1 MSHTHAHTSPAVHPT
16 HRPGNLPLLD
26 TWRRWSPRDTV
37 RLDHARDHRYRSGS
51 WPTTFSDTPVATYLA
66 DTRRRFRLIALDLDA
81 ARLGPAAVRAD
92 ADTIAAILTDL
103 DVPHLITQSGPTGG
117 QHIWIRVSEP
127 GITADEMGRVAR
139 QMRQHLP
146 TLDISPLTNAAT
158 GAVRIPGSPHR
169 HTGESTP
176 VGTATEIVERI
187 TAMDTRPAPPN
198 LADWLIARFPA
209 TTHQI
214 AEPASVDVQPMSLT
228 GHGPT
233 RRLARPKAPLSD
245 ETTTLLD
252 GPLPPHVD
260 RSARAWTILLSMA
273 ASGWTWNDV
282 QAHIDAPGLTRLRED
297 HRRRP
302 THTSAQWTKA
312 LTIAAT
318 TAWPRATPQPTEPN
332 DPVHA
337 TIASIHAAAHHAS
350 HSWGRKGWASAERV
364 LYALTDLAGH
374 ARALTIDIDVRR
386 LAESANVHYST
397 ASRALHRLA
406 SEGWVV
412 RTAEASGTH
421 AATWQLLDQS
431 AQQRS
436 SATQVETRPPSPT
449 HRLQHCRHD
458 VWVWRT
464 GLGGAAERIHYFLS
478 TGLSDP
484 DDLAAVTGY
493 TRHLTAFW
501 LKRFQVLGMTV
512 QDGPVWDTVAR
523 QIGSDGTMHE
533 RAQAHVVDRLLHEW
547 WSDEL
552 AWRRRR
558 GKKRHRARKGH
569 VTDPNF
575 ASLPIAAPAR
585 TRYGRFPTLEGRA
598 DYRRARSDMQAR
610 TDARTVA

>member
-1 MSHTHAHTSPAVHPT
+1 
-16 HRPGNLPLLD
+16 
-26 TWRRWSPRDTV
+26 
-37 RLDHARDHRYRSGS
+37 
-51 WPTTFSDTPVATYLA
+51 
-66 DTRRRFRLIALDLDA
+66 
-81 ARLGPAAVRAD
+81 
-92 ADTIAAILTDL
+92 
-103 DVPHLITQSGPTGG
+103 
-117 QHIWIRVSEP
+117 
-127 GITADEMGRVAR
+127 
-139 QMRQHLP
+139 
-146 TLDISPLTNAAT
+146 
-158 GAVRIPGSPHR
+158 
-169 HTGESTP
+169 
-176 VGTATEIVERI
+176 
-187 TAMDTRPAPPN
+187 
-198 LADWLIARFPA
+198 
-209 TTHQI
+209 
-214 AEPASVDVQPMSLT
+214 
-228 GHGPT
+228 
-233 RRLARPKAPLSD
+233 
-245 ETTTLLD
+245 
-252 GPLPPHVD
+252 
-260 RSARAWTILLSMA
+260 
-273 ASGWTWNDV
+273 
-282 QAHIDAPGLTRLRED
+282 
-297 HRRRP
+297 
-302 THTSAQWTKA
+302 
-312 LTIAAT
+312 
-318 TAWPRATPQPTEPN
+318 
-332 DPVHA
+332 
-337 TIASIHAAAHHAS
+337 
-350 HSWGRKGWASAERV
+350 
-364 LYALTDLAGH
+364 ALTDLAGH

-598 DYRRARSDMQAR
+598 DYRRARADMQAR